1 MAATACADMMS
12 APAPPR
18 VTPTFGEAGLLISAV
33 ETVSSRPTSPGH
45 RRARVALV
53 STYDLDEAASRTG
66 IGAPEPKQRVAL
78 GIVTFA
84 EVAHRTGEP
93 VEQLMFLRKG

>member
-1 MAATACADMMS
+1 
-12 APAPPR
+12 
-18 VTPTFGEAGLLISAV
+18 
-33 ETVSSRPTSPGH
+33 
-45 RRARVALV
+45 VALV

>member
-66 IGAPEPKQRVAL
+66 IGAPEPKHGVAL
-78 GIVTFA
+78 GIATFA